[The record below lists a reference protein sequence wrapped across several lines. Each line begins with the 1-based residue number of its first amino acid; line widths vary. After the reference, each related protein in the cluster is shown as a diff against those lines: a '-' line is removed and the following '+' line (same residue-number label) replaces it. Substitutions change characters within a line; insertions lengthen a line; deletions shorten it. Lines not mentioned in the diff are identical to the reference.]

1 MILPRRDVLKGM
13 TLGAGSVLLSP
24 ILSKMQAFAAGQV
37 VAPKRF
43 VFVVES
49 NGVPPQQMLLEGMQR
64 KDFEGKPGRPFLDV
78 SLADKALPMSLEPV
92 ARWKDRVTIVQGI
105 SGRVCGGGH
114 SNNFMALGAFG
125 GGRGNGNGESTKING
140 ETVDGALARQIPGIF
155 PHVGIGM
162 SKRPENNVIYNISA
176 EGPDRPLPTVVSP
189 TFAYASL
196 FGSVA
201 EGQSKELFVAN
212 SNLLDFMRDDIRR
225 VESRLAAPEREQL
238 GSYLETY
245 ESLRNRQSR
254 LNEVEHTLRKHA
266 PVASD
271 KYTSPVEIDRLDAMF
286 DIGACALISGLTNVM
301 TISSAAGIRDFDVTF
316 TGLGIKK
323 DKHQI
328 GHGSSDGGRTYL
340 ELYNMMRRWHFD
352 RIAELMAKLE
362 RVPEG
367 DGTMLDNT
375 LIIYL
380 SDGADSHHSR
390 CWEWP
395 MVMLGNL
402 GGRLR
407 TGRYIDY
414 PSYGTKGH
422 RTISNMYTT
431 LLQLA
436 GADVEFFGQV
446 DTNLAGIE
454 THGRLEELLA

>member
-1 MILPRRDVLKGM
+1 MTLIRRDVLKGM

-24 ILSKMQAFAAGQV
+24 ILSKMQAFASGQV
-37 VAPKRF
+37 ATPKRF
-43 VFVVES
+43 VFVVQS
-49 NGVPPQQMLLEGMQR
+49 NGVPPQQMLLEGMTR
-64 KDFEGKPGRPFLDV
+64 KDYEGKPGRPFLDV
-78 SLADKALPMSLEPV
+78 SLTDKTLPMSLEPV
-92 ARWKDRVTIVQGI
+92 ARWKDRVTIVQGL
-105 SGRVCGGGH
+105 SGRVVGGGH

-125 GGRGNGNGESTKING
+125 GGRNNGNGESTKING
-140 ETVDGALARQIPGIF
+140 ETVDGALARQLPGIF

-162 SKRPENNVIYNISA
+162 SKVPTNNVIYNISA
-176 EGPDRPLPTVVSP
+176 EGPDRPLPTMVAP
-189 TFAYASL
+189 TFAYAHL
-196 FGSVA
+196 FGSIA
-201 EGQSKELFVAN
+201 EGQSRELFAAN

-225 VESRLAAPEREQL
+225 VESRLAGPEREQL

-245 ESLRNRQSR
+245 ETLRNRQSR
-254 LNEVEHTLRKHA
+254 LNEVKHTLRQQA

-271 KYTSPVEIDRLDAMF
+271 KYTSAVEIDRLDAMF
-286 DIGACALISGLTNVM
+286 DIGACALIGGLTNVM

-323 DKHQI
+323 DNHMI
-328 GHGSSDGGRTYL
+328 GHGSSDDGRTYL
-340 ELYNMMRRWHFD
+340 ELYNIMRRWHFE
-352 RIAELMAKLE
+352 RIAEFMAKLE

-380 SDGADSHHSR
+380 SDGAESHHSR
-390 CWEWP
+390 GWEWP

-407 TGRYIDY
+407 AGRYIDY

-431 LLQLA
+431 LMQLA
-436 GADVEFFGQV
+436 GSDREFFGQV

-454 THGRLEELLA
+454 THGPLEELRA